1 MTLTLG
7 EAAKETGLAKSA
19 ISRAIKSGR
28 LSAVRQENGS
38 FAIDP
43 AELFRVYQRN
53 SRPEQK
59 TERLATPEDTDAQ
72 RRELALLR
80 ELLEEVRGER
90 DNLRTDRD
98 RWQQQAERITLLLT
112 HQPTPA
118 AAPETPRP
126 SLWRRLFGSR

>member
-28 LSAVRQENGS
+28 LSAVRQESGS

-43 AELFRVYQRN
+43 AELFRVYPRN

-59 TERLATPEDTDAQ
+59 TERLATPEDTEAQ
-72 RRELALLR
+72 RRELVLLR

-112 HQPTPA
+112 HQPQPA
-118 AAPETPRP
+118 AAETPRP
-126 SLWRRLFGSR
+126 GLWRRLFGSP

>member
-1 MTLTLG
+1 MFTLG

-43 AELFRVYQRN
+43 AELFRVYPRN
-53 SRPEQK
+53 GCPEQK
-59 TERLATPEDTDAQ
+59 SERLATQEDTDAQ
-72 RRELALLR
+72 RREIALLR

-90 DNLRTDRD
+90 ENLRADRD

-112 HQPTPA
+112 TQPPA
-118 AAPETPRP
+118 APPAEPPRP
-126 SLWRRLFGSR
+126 GLWRRLFGRV

>member
-28 LSAVRQENGS
+28 LSAVKQENGS

-43 AELFRVYQRN
+43 AELFRVYPRN
-53 SRPEQK
+53 SCPEQK
-59 TERLATPEDTDAQ
+59 TERLATHDDTEAQ
-72 RRELALLR
+72 RREVALLR

-90 DNLRTDRD
+90 DNIRADRD

-112 HQPTPA
+112 HQQQQPPA
-118 AAPETPRP
+118 ETARP
-126 SLWRRLFGSR
+126 GFWRRLFGSP

>member
-1 MTLTLG
+1 MMLTLG

-38 FAIDP
+38 FSIDP

-53 SRPEQK
+53 GCPEQK
-59 TERLATPEDTDAQ
+59 TERLATQEDTEAQ
-72 RRELALLR
+72 RREVALLR

-90 DNLRTDRD
+90 DNLRADRD

-112 HQPTPA
+112 HQPPA
-118 AAPETPRP
+118 AETTRP
-126 SLWRRLFGSR
+126 GFWRRLFGG

>member
-1 MTLTLG
+1 MMLTLG

-28 LSAVRQENGS
+28 LSAVRHENGS

-53 SRPEQK
+53 SCPEQK
-59 TERLATPEDTDAQ
+59 TERLATQENTEAQ
-72 RRELALLR
+72 HREVALLR

-90 DNLRTDRD
+90 DNLRADRD
-98 RWQQQAERITLLLT
+98 HWRQQATMLLT
-112 HQPTPA
+112 HQPPVA
-118 AAPETPRP
+118 GEMARP
-126 SLWRRLFGSR
+126 GFWRRLFGNP